1 MKVRILGCSGGI
13 GGIAQ
18 RTTSMLVNE
27 SVLLDAGTG
36 VEDLALDEVARI
48 DHIFVTHSHLDHV
61 CSIAFIADAAFGL
74 RKHSLVVHALPATIN
89 ALRAHI
95 FNWDIWPDFTHIPDP
110 EHPMLRFEPLQV
122 GDRFRVDDGYLSV
135 LPAHHVVPAV
145 GYQLD
150 SATGNSF
157 VFTGDTGPNEGLWDV
172 VNRIPALKFLVIETA
187 FCNRERELAVA
198 SKHLCPSMLADEL
211 ARMQA
216 HPQVFITHLKPGE
229 IELTMD
235 EIAHDAAQWTPR
247 MLMPGM
253 VFEF

>member
-1 MKVRILGCSGGI
+1 MRVRILGCSGGI

-18 RTTSMLVNE
+18 RTTSMLVND
-27 SVLLDAGTG
+27 SVLVDAGTG

-61 CSIAFIADAAFGL
+61 CSIAFIVDAAFGL
-74 RKHSLVVHALPATIN
+74 RQHPLVVHALPATIN
-89 ALRAHI
+89 ALRAHV

-110 EHPMLRFEPLQV
+110 EHPMLTFEPLAI
-122 GDRFRVDDGYLSV
+122 GDHFDVAGGRVSV
-135 LPAHHVVPAV
+135 LPASHVVPAA
-145 GYQLD
+145 GYQID
-150 SATGNSF
+150 SESGNSF
-157 VFTGDTGPNEGLWDV
+157 VFTGDTGPNDALWQV
-172 VNRIPALKFLVIETA
+172 VNQIDQLKFLVIETA
-187 FCNRERELAVA
+187 FCNRERDLAIA

-211 ARMQA
+211 AKMRA
-216 HPQVFITHLKPGE
+216 NPQVFITHLKPGE

-235 EIAHDAAQWTPR
+235 EIAHDAARWTPR